1 MASDAG
7 GEGEPGE
14 RWSAWRGGGI
24 ITGEREPVER
34 SDPPAGPGCDAAAR
48 AGGSDGPETSGVTN
62 PTWRILGSTP
72 PDVERGGRRR
82 SMAVAGAR
90 SRSRVWGLDTTHE
103 TGRVGICPA
112 VVEQGGRLWA
122 FCWTRSMTVRP
133 ILYGPCWARDQADY
147 SFSVKFC
154 WAKRKVH
161 ELYREI
167 IITVPCDFARKNTK
181 GQKVRPWSWGFSQKA
196 WCHGTVMWF
205 YKMMT
210 QKRMMENLNNHY
222 KLFEVRHIFGF

>member
-1 MASDAG
+1 VVGVARGRDHHG
-7 GEGEPGE
+7 GEGARGE
-14 RWSAWRGGGI
+14 VRSDGRARLRRGGESGRL
-24 ITGEREPVER
+24 GRARNVGGDE
-34 SDPPAGPGCDAAAR
+34 SHLADLGLDAARRRAR
-48 AGGSDGPETSGVTN
+48 RTAE
-62 PTWRILGSTP
+62 IH
-72 PDVERGGRRR
+72 GRR
-82 SMAVAGAR
+82 R

-112 VVEQGGRLWA
+112 VVEQGGRLLA

-181 GQKVRPWSWGFSQKA
+181 GQKVSPWSWGFFQKA

-222 KLFEVRHIFGF
+222 KLFD